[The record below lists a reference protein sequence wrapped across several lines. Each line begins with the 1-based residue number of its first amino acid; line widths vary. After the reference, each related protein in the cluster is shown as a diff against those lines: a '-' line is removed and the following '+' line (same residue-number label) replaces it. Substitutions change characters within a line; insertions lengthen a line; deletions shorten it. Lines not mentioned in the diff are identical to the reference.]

1 VLDRVSKGFLTIA
14 VAAVTAFLPLP
25 SRGQDAAQTQAQ
37 PAQPQWKDRAEYDLV
52 QAITTEQNPAKKIE
66 LLKSWKEKY
75 PTSAFA
81 GMRNDLFI
89 QTYIAARQPEMV
101 MKAGADAL
109 QANPH
114 DFTAM
119 FLVSQYM
126 QFLPK
131 PTPDDLA
138 TGEKAA
144 NGILSDESTV
154 FDPSKKP
161 ASTTDAAWAEGKAQA
176 EVAAHA
182 ALGWIA
188 LQKKDDAAAEKEF
201 TQVLQIAPN
210 ASSPKGWAVDSAQV
224 SSWLGTAIAHEAI
237 QQKKPELYPQ
247 ALFQFA
253 RAASLDQSQGGLSAA
268 ARQTYETYFVNA
280 FNRYHGQDA
289 AEMTKLRDLA
299 KANAFPPQGWT
310 IDDINTVKSKNE
322 EEFKKKNPALAL
334 WMTLKTALT
343 AADGQQYFDAN
354 MKGTE
359 VPGGAGGAQTFK
371 GKLIS
376 SKPALHPKQLVLS
389 LGDGTTPDAT
399 LNLDAALPGKADAG
413 VEIEFAGVPSSFTK
427 DPFNVIF
434 DVEKKKVVGWPGKD
448 APAPRH
454 HTAAKKKS
462 E

>member
-25 SRGQDAAQTQAQ
+25 SQGQDASQAQAQ

-52 QAITTEQNPAKKIE
+52 QAITTEQNPSKKLE

-75 PTSAFA
+75 PTSAFVQ
-81 GMRNDLFI
+81 MRNTLFI
-89 QTYIAARQPEMV
+89 QTYNQMRQPDKV
-101 MKAGADAL
+101 LAAGNEAL
-109 QANPH
+109 QANPA
-114 DFTAM
+114 DFLAM
-119 FLVSQYM
+119 YLMALNVQL
-126 QFLPK
+126 LPK
-131 PTPDDLA
+131 PAPDDLA
-138 TGEKAA
+138 LGEKAA
-144 NGILSDESTV
+144 NGILSNENAV

-161 ASTTDAAWAEGKAQA
+161 ASTTDAAWTLAKSQA
-176 EVAAHA
+176 EVLAHVT
-182 ALGWIA
+182 LGWIA
-188 LQKKDDAAAEKEF
+188 LQKKDDATAEKEF
-201 TQVLQIAPN
+201 TTVLQTAPN
-210 ASSPKGWAVDSAQV
+210 ASTASGWPVDSAQV
-224 SSWLGTAIAHEAI
+224 SSWLGTAVAHEAI

-253 RAASLDQSQGGLSAA
+253 RAASLDQSQGGLPAA
-268 ARQTYETYFVNA
+268 SRQSYDTYFVNA

-289 AEMTKLRDLA
+289 PEMAKLRDLA
-299 KANAFPPQGWT
+299 KANAVPPQGWT
-310 IDDINTVKSKNE
+310 LPDINTVKANNE
-322 EEFKKKNPALAL
+322 EKFKKENPALAL

-359 VPGGAGGAQTFK
+359 VPGGAGGAQAFK

-399 LNLDAALPGKADAG
+399 LILDAALPGKAEPG
-413 VEIEFAGVPSSFTK
+413 VEVEFAGVPTAFTK
-427 DPFNVIF
+427 DPFNVTF